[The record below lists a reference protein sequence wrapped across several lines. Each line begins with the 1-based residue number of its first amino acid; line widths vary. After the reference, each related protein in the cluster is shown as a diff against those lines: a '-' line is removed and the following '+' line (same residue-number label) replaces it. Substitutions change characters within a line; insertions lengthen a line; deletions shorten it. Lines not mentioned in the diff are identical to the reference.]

1 MNDFPNE
8 DTRRNLPVENSNSNT
23 ITIAAA
29 AVFAAAIVALVMYA
43 PGNKENSQVASND
56 AGAITQPG
64 PAFNKPE
71 TNRPAVQAPAQ
82 Q

>member
-8 DTRRNLPVENSNSNT
+8 DTRRNLP
-23 ITIAAA
+23 
-29 AVFAAAIVALVMYA
+29 VFAAAIVALVMYA